1 MAAPQT
7 ALPFFRSASCNG
19 KTDSHSFF
27 RRKEMSLLEE
37 IAPSVQQV
45 AEAIALAVGVEVEI
59 VDNQLTIVGGTSIY
73 NQRIGE
79 KEEAGEIDGN
89 YLYARVLRTGATE
102 YISDAQND
110 KTYGINVDEFGNYEL
125 AEICTPIKAD
135 DEIVGIIGLVAL
147 NEDQKSILLDKDKNM
162 VKFVEKMA
170 DLLGAKTVQKIALN
184 NVELSMNEMTTVLET
199 AHEGIFAIDS
209 RGYIKH
215 CNYMAEELFKTT
227 KNDMIGSHISK
238 FMRGTPALEVLRSG
252 NGYTENEEVY
262 TNERGSFHFI
272 VTAKPFLSERAV
284 VGVVISFRDIEE
296 AQKLVY
302 NINTRALK
310 YTFDDIM
317 GESEALRRAK
327 NQALLTARGNS
338 TVLITGESGTG
349 KEMFAKAIHYASS
362 RAKGP
367 FITVNCGAIP
377 ENLLESELF
386 GYEKGAFTG
395 ANDKGKFGK
404 FEMAN
409 GGTIFLDEIGDMP
422 LHLQVKLLHVL
433 QNMRFER
440 VGGNKVIIVDV
451 RVIAAT
457 NKDLEAMIKDG
468 TFREDLYYRLS
479 VIPLTI
485 PPLRGRRSDIKLL
498 MYHFLNK
505 YNTFMNK
512 KIIGFTEEVEYIYE
526 NYDWPGNVRELENAI
541 EYGTNM
547 AFGDKIGIDAV
558 PARLLKNDANT
569 IQIEES
575 DLPLS
580 EQVKFYEKEILT
592 RKLKKYGNSSNA
604 KDLVAKELGLSRAT
618 LYRKLSELDIN

>member
-1 MAAPQT
+1 
-7 ALPFFRSASCNG
+7 
-19 KTDSHSFF
+19 
-27 RRKEMSLLEE
+27 MSLLKE

-45 AEAIALAVGVEVEI
+45 AEAIAIAIGVEVEI
-59 VDNQLTIVGGTSIY
+59 VDNQLTIVGGTSVY
-73 NQRIGE
+73 SKKIGMQ
-79 KEEAGEIDGN
+79 EEAGEIDGN
-89 YLYARVLRTGATE
+89 YLYARVLRTGNTE
-102 YISDAQND
+102 NIADARND
-110 KTYGINVDEFGNYEL
+110 KTYGTSIVENENYEL
-125 AEICTPIKAD
+125 AEICTPIKIEN
-135 DEIVGIIGLVAL
+135 EIVGIIGLVAL
-147 NEDQKSILLDKDKNM
+147 NEEQKSILLDQKRSM
-162 VKFVEKMA
+162 VTFVEKMA
-170 DLLGAKTVQKIALN
+170 DLLGAKALQKKALN
-184 NVELSMNEMTTVLET
+184 EVELSMNELTTVLET
-199 AHEGIFAIDS
+199 AHEGIFAIDA
-209 RGYIKH
+209 RGYIQH

-227 KNDMIGSHISK
+227 KFDMIESHISK
-238 FMRGTPALEVLRSG
+238 FMRGTPAIEVLKTG
-252 NGYTENEEVY
+252 KGYTENEEVY
-262 TNERGSFHFI
+262 SNERGSFHFI
-272 VTAKPFLSERAV
+272 VTAKPYYIDKGVA
-284 VGVVISFRDIEE
+284 GVVISFRDIEE
-296 AQKLVY
+296 VQKLVY

-310 YTFDDIM
+310 YTFEDIM
-317 GESEALRRAK
+317 GESEAIRRTK

-349 KEMFAKAIHYASS
+349 KEMFAKAIHYASG

-367 FITVNCGAIP
+367 FVTVNCGAIP

-395 ANDKGKFGK
+395 ASDKGKIGK
-404 FEMAN
+404 FELAN
-409 GGTIFLDEIGDMP
+409 EGTIFLDEIGDMP

-457 NKDLEAMIKDG
+457 NKDLENMIKEG

-512 KIIGFTEEVEYIYE
+512 KIIGFTEEVENIYTS
-526 NYDWPGNVRELENAI
+526 YDWPGNVRELENAI

-547 AFGDKIGIDAV
+547 AFGDKIGIDAI
-558 PARLLKNDANT
+558 PNRLLRSEANC
-569 IQIEES
+569 IQVEES
-575 DLPLS
+575 ELPLS
-580 EQVKFYEKEILT
+580 EQMKVYEREILT
-592 RKLKKYGNSSNA
+592 RKLKKYGGSNNA

-618 LYRKLSELDIN
+618 LYRKLAELEIN

>member
-1 MAAPQT
+1 
-7 ALPFFRSASCNG
+7 
-19 KTDSHSFF
+19 
-27 RRKEMSLLEE
+27 MSLLKE

-59 VDNQLTIVGGTSIY
+59 VDNELTIIGGTSVY
-73 NQRIGE
+73 LKRIGE

-89 YLYARVLRTGATE
+89 YLYARVLRTGTTE

-110 KTYGINVDEFGNYEL
+110 QTYGINVDEFGSFEL
-125 AEICTPIKAD
+125 AEICTPIKA
-135 DEIVGIIGLVAL
+135 ENQIIGIIGLVAL
-147 NEDQKSILLDKDKNM
+147 NEDQRTILLDKSEYM
-162 VKFVEKMA
+162 VAFVEKMA
-170 DLLGAKTVQKIALN
+170 DLLGAKAVLKRALN
-184 NVELSMNEMTTVLET
+184 KVELSMSEMSTVLET

-209 RGYIKH
+209 RGYIRH
-215 CNYMAEELFKTT
+215 SNYKAAELFKTA
-227 KNDMIGSHISK
+227 KDDIIGSHISR
-238 FMRGTPALEVLRSG
+238 FMRGTPALEVLRTGS
-252 NGYTENEEVY
+252 GYTENEEIY
-262 TNERGSFHFI
+262 SNERGSFHFI
-272 VTAKPFLSERAV
+272 VTAKPYFTEENVA
-284 VGVVISFRDIEE
+284 GAVISFRDIEE

-310 YTFDDIM
+310 YTFDDII
-317 GESEALRRAK
+317 GESEAVRKAK
-327 NQALLTARGNS
+327 QQALLTSRGNS

-349 KEMFAKAIHYASS
+349 KEMFAKAIHYASA

-395 ANDKGKFGK
+395 ASEKGKLGK
-404 FEMAN
+404 FELAN

-457 NKDLEAMIKDG
+457 NKDLEVMIKEG

-479 VIPLTI
+479 VIPLTV
-485 PPLRGRRSDIKLL
+485 PPLRERRSDIRPL

-512 KIIGFTEEVEYIYE
+512 KITGFTEEVEYLFE

-558 PARLLKNDANT
+558 PGRLLKNDVNT

-575 DLPLS
+575 DLPLN
-580 EQVKFYEKEILT
+580 EQVRLYEKEILI
-592 RKLKKYGNSSNA
+592 RKLKKYGNSGNA
-604 KDLVAKELGLSRAT
+604 KELAAKELGLSRAT
-618 LYRKLSELDIN
+618 LYRKLSELGIT

>member
-1 MAAPQT
+1 
-7 ALPFFRSASCNG
+7 
-19 KTDSHSFF
+19 
-27 RRKEMSLLEE
+27 MSLLKE

-59 VDNQLTIVGGTSIY
+59 VDNRLTIVGGTAIY
-73 NQRIGE
+73 TRRIGE

-89 YLYARVLRTGATE
+89 YLYARVLRTGFTE
-102 YISDAQND
+102 YITDAQND
-110 KTYGINVDEFGNYEL
+110 KTYGINIDGSGNFEL
-125 AEICTPIKAD
+125 AEICTPIKAA
-135 DEIVGIIGLVAL
+135 DEIIGIIGLVAL
-147 NEDQKSILLDKDKNM
+147 DETQRSILLDKNKNL
-162 VKFVEKMA
+162 VAFVEKMA
-170 DLLGAKTVQKIALN
+170 DLLGAKAVQKKALN
-184 NVELSMNEMTTVLET
+184 HVELSMSELSTVLES
-199 AHEGIFAIDS
+199 AHEGIFSIDGK
-209 RGYIKH
+209 GYIRH
-215 CNYMAEELFKTT
+215 CNYMAEELLKSI
-227 KNDMIGSHISK
+227 KDDIIGSHISR
-238 FMRGTPALEVLRSG
+238 FMRGSPALEVLRSG

-262 TNERGSFHFI
+262 NSERGSFHFI
-272 VTAKPFLSERAV
+272 VTAKPYFTDKKVA
-284 VGVVISFRDIEE
+284 GAVISFRDIEE

-302 NINTRALK
+302 HINTRAFK
-310 YTFDDIM
+310 YTFDDII
-317 GESEALRRAK
+317 GESEVLRKAK
-327 NQALLTARGNS
+327 TQALLTARGNS

-349 KEMFAKAIHYASS
+349 KEVFAKAIHYSS
-362 RAKGP
+362 ARSKGP

-395 ANDKGKFGK
+395 ANERGKIGK
-404 FEMAN
+404 FELAG
-409 GGTIFLDEIGDMP
+409 GGTIFLDEIGDLP

-433 QNMRFER
+433 QSMRFER

-457 NKDLEAMIKDG
+457 NKDLEAMICEG

-479 VIPLTI
+479 VIPLI
-485 PPLRGRRSDIKLL
+485 VPPLRGRRSDIRLL
-498 MYHFLNK
+498 MFHFLNK

-512 KIIGFTEEVEYIYE
+512 KITGFTDEVEAIYE

-558 PARLLKNDANT
+558 PARLLKKDSNT

-575 DLPLS
+575 DLPLN
-580 EQVKFYEKEILT
+580 EQVKFYEREILT
-592 RKLKKYGNSSNA
+592 RTLKKYGGSSNA

-618 LYRKLSELDIN
+618 LYRKLAELGISH